1 MSATVE
7 DLKEAFFQKEVAQLS
22 ENWLKYQSILKRLSD
37 GKKVVPDEVA
47 PVLELVGRTIND
59 LPSDLQNYAHRIAT
73 RKRAEEAASAKLTLQ
88 ETLVELEKL
97 KAEKQAY
104 LDAVVPKIEA
114 LATQR
119 DTLTAIVNSGVDVPN
134 ELYRSCRNPGLLK
147 ELHAIDAELR
157 TLSERER
164 DIAFASQ
171 RTEPSVYAQELHSL
185 QTNKSVLSRRR
196 SEVVAKMESE

>member
-73 RKRAEEAASAKLTLQ
+73 RKRAEEAASAKPKLQ
-88 ETLVELEKL
+88 ETLVELETL

-104 LDAVVPKIEA
+104 LDAIVPRIEA
-114 LATQR
+114 LAMQR
-119 DTLTAIVNSGVDVPN
+119 DTLTAIVNSGVDVRN

-147 ELHAIDAELR
+147 ELDAIDAELR
-157 TLSERER
+157 TLNDQESR
-164 DIAFASQ
+164 IAFVSQ
-171 RTEPSVYAQELHSL
+171 RAEPGAYTEHLAALGPRKSELH
-185 QTNKSVLSRRR
+185 KRREDIVSR
-196 SEVVAKMESE
+196 MESE